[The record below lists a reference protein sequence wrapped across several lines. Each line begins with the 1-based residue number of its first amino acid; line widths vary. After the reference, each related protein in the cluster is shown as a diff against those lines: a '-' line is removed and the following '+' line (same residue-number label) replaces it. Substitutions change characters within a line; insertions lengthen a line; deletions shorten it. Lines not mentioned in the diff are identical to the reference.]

1 MVGSVETKTSNIMKK
16 NFLAFAVIVI
26 ALVGI
31 VGGIASALYI
41 RAYVP
46 AVAVALLGVIAWPT
60 IKAAWNTLNS

>member
-1 MVGSVETKTSNIMKK
+1 MKK
-16 NFLAFAVIVI
+16 EFLSFAVICI
-26 ALVGI
+26 AIVGI